1 MRDYHVWASPLNEYL
16 VYAGPPPEDWE
27 GQASDGDPYSL
38 YKTACPP
45 QGSRIFARFDCDDY
59 DPIEAVGLAYNVQKA
74 LVAGITPDQLNLHPY
89 TV

>member
-1 MRDYHVWASPLNEYL
+1 MPGRPL
-16 VYAGPPPEDWE
+16 
-27 GQASDGDPYSL
+27 
-38 YKTACPP
+38 KTGKVKLPT